1 MAGDPVRLSVVAGEF
16 EAEELCGLLRSEGI
30 ACFSRPTDVGA
41 MTGLGGGFTGP
52 HEVLVAVDDLARAQ
66 ELLGAA
72 EES

>member
-1 MAGDPVRLSVVAGEF
+1 
-16 EAEELCGLLRSEGI
+16 
-30 ACFSRPTDVGA
+30 